1 MQGAGAGPWG
11 CSSSSAQAFGEPGSH
26 LGWAV
31 GPGGCSALQEGE
43 RAEVKITPWAGSGPC
58 GFLQFTALPGG
69 RGGRNLPGS
78 ELALTLSPPTE
89 EAPGP
94 FLAAGT
100 LGKGGSRGAPALEL
114 GSASPGQVE
123 GEKVVGWVSFHPPAP
138 HTKGVRGGQGGHHPK
153 RRQRL
158 LLPAPEGQRVVGSP
172 ALNQDPIGRQKGLE
186 RSWGCRRRGV
196 NAGCAGFG
204 VHRLWEQGPQCQ
216 RGAGTRPPC

>member
-1 MQGAGAGPWG
+1 MSPLLKGTCRSRAKFRGFVPGSLLDVRRMQGAGAGPWG
-11 CSSSSAQAFGEPGSH
+11 CSGSSAQYFGEPGSH

-31 GPGGCSALQEGE
+31 GPGGCLALREGE

-78 ELALTLSPPTE
+78 ELALTLSTPTE
-89 EAPGP
+89 EALGP

-123 GEKVVGWVSFHPPAP
+123 RGKAGGVGELPPSCSSYKGCEGWTGWAP
-138 HTKGVRGGQGGHHPK
+138 
-153 RRQRL
+153 
-158 LLPAPEGQRVVGSP
+158 S
-172 ALNQDPIGRQKGLE
+172 
-186 RSWGCRRRGV
+186 
-196 NAGCAGFG
+196 
-204 VHRLWEQGPQCQ
+204 
-216 RGAGTRPPC
+216 

>member
-1 MQGAGAGPWG
+1 MWGRQAHGHVPLLKGTCRSRAKFRGFVPGSLLDVRRMQGAGAGPWG
-11 CSSSSAQAFGEPGSH
+11 CSGSSAQYFGEPGSH

-31 GPGGCSALQEGE
+31 GPGGCLALREGE

-78 ELALTLSPPTE
+78 ELVLTLSTPTE
-89 EAPGP
+89 EALGP

-123 GEKVVGWVSFHPPAP
+123 RGKAGGVGELPPSCSSYKGCEGWTGWAP
-138 HTKGVRGGQGGHHPK
+138 
-153 RRQRL
+153 
-158 LLPAPEGQRVVGSP
+158 S
-172 ALNQDPIGRQKGLE
+172 
-186 RSWGCRRRGV
+186 
-196 NAGCAGFG
+196 
-204 VHRLWEQGPQCQ
+204 
-216 RGAGTRPPC
+216 

>member
-11 CSSSSAQAFGEPGSH
+11 CSGSSAQAFGEPGSP

-31 GPGGCSALQEGE
+31 GPGGCSALREGE

-58 GFLQFTALPGG
+58 SFLQFTALPGG

-78 ELALTLSPPTE
+78 ELPLTLSPPTE

-94 FLAAGT
+94 FLAAGPW
-100 LGKGGSRGAPALEL
+100 GRGDRGGLLLRSWAQHLQGRWR
-114 GSASPGQVE
+114 
-123 GEKVVGWVSFHPPAP
+123 GEKLVRWASFHPPAP
-138 HTKGVRGGQGGHHPK
+138 HTKAVRGWTGWSPPK

-158 LLPAPEGQRVVGSP
+158 LLPAPEGQRVGGSP
-172 ALNQDPIGRQKGLE
+172 SLNQDPGHAPIGRQKGLE

-204 VHRLWEQGPQCQ
+204 VRRL
-216 RGAGTRPPC
+216 